1 MTLILGYASIRA
13 RSPSMK
19 FTIGKLG
26 LLAAGVLLAACTRS
40 ASSASAPTPTQ
51 DALSSVFSTIA
62 TQTALAAG
70 PKDVGEPTSFPSA
83 TATSLFGSTATLAS
97 SPTTQPTATTTPA
110 PITELDVPNHYTLHL
125 GEWPFCLARRFDI
138 DPASLLSAND
148 LTESQASNL
157 SVGYELVIPVD
168 DVGTFGAN
176 RQLRSHPTTYTASGN
191 DTLFSIACAFGDV
204 WPEHIAE
211 ANGLD
216 IDDQLQAGTTLH
228 IP

>member
-1 MTLILGYASIRA
+1 
-13 RSPSMK
+13 MK
-19 FTIGKLG
+19 PTIAKLG
-26 LLAAGVLLAACTRS
+26 LLAASILLAACTRS
-40 ASSASAPTPTQ
+40 ATSASAPTPTQ

-70 PKDVGEPTSFPSA
+70 AKEVAGPTTLPS
-83 TATSLFGSTATLAS
+83 TTQTSVFGSTATLAS
-97 SPTTQPTATTTPA
+97 SPTPQPTATTTPA
-110 PITELDVPNHYTLHL
+110 PITELDVPSHYTLHL

-138 DPASLLSAND
+138 DPASLLSANG
-148 LTESQASNL
+148 LSESQASNL

-176 RQLRSHPTTYTASGN
+176 RQLRSHPATYTATGT

-216 IDDQLQAGTTLH
+216 LGDELQSGTTLH